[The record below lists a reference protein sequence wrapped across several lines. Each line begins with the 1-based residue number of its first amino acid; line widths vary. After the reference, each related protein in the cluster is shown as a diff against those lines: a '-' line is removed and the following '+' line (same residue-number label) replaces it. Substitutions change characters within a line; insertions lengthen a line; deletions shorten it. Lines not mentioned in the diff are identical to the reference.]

1 MARKKRKKHT
11 RIGFVSNIKINNK
24 VIIIFTLLIVAVSIM
39 FYGAAVIVSSILSEN
54 KKESERIISSAAE
67 EYLNS
72 AIERMVSVSKTVY
85 TNESVYEF
93 LNRRYQNTSD
103 YFDRFYEF
111 SQSGFPEVN
120 EESAIKQFV
129 IYTANDTVKNGG
141 NISRLDSV
149 ENEEWYRTF
158 NTLNRDMIIYCNADQ
173 NNLSL
178 IRKLNY
184 RKVQTG
190 DSIIKLDFN
199 PDVLQSSY
207 MDMYFDGTVYVSSGN
222 TLLYSNTRD
231 VVLPSSDELDKYTLS
246 SKNYYTCDIDYYV
259 YANQKKIISLFSIPF
274 AVPLMVLFVICLVII
289 ITIITD
295 FKNRTKEVCDICTEK
310 KITKKIHFGEDEIGR
325 LYNDVKNTIFD
336 ITRLNDEKNNLRRFI
351 NEYKEKTNDVIITA
365 LNFDTR
371 IKFGL
376 ENDSDVSR
384 TVSFDEELRNVSVL
398 LDDLKT
404 RELFRYSLISDTT
417 SSEKKILPYSLS
429 AIALHVARY
438 EGTGNDIEIDV
449 REHEGCYSIR
459 YYKSGVAF
467 SPADILKL
475 RAIFEPE
482 STKSLPAFEA
492 EEEFN
497 PYIRLSRFY
506 LDDIT
511 FNINSRD
518 EIDFEFIIASSTGT
532 DNGEKK

>member
-207 MDMYFDGTVYVSSGN
+207 MDMYFDGTVYVSSGD

-231 VVLPSSDELDKYTLS
+231 IVLPSSDELDKYTLS
-246 SKNYYTCDIDYYV
+246 SKNYYTCDI
-259 YANQKKIISLFSIPF
+259 
-274 AVPLMVLFVICLVII
+274 
-289 ITIITD
+289 
-295 FKNRTKEVCDICTEK
+295 
-310 KITKKIHFGEDEIGR
+310 
-325 LYNDVKNTIFD
+325 
-336 ITRLNDEKNNLRRFI
+336 
-351 NEYKEKTNDVIITA
+351 
-365 LNFDTR
+365 
-371 IKFGL
+371 
-376 ENDSDVSR
+376 
-384 TVSFDEELRNVSVL
+384 
-398 LDDLKT
+398 
-404 RELFRYSLISDTT
+404 
-417 SSEKKILPYSLS
+417 
-429 AIALHVARY
+429 
-438 EGTGNDIEIDV
+438 
-449 REHEGCYSIR
+449 
-459 YYKSGVAF
+459 
-467 SPADILKL
+467 
-475 RAIFEPE
+475 
-482 STKSLPAFEA
+482 
-492 EEEFN
+492 
-497 PYIRLSRFY
+497 
-506 LDDIT
+506 
-511 FNINSRD
+511 
-518 EIDFEFIIASSTGT
+518 
-532 DNGEKK
+532 

>member
-24 VIIIFTLLIVAVSIM
+24 VIIIFTLLIVSVSVM
-39 FYGAAVIVSSILSEN
+39 FYGATVIVSSLLSEN
-54 KKESERIISSAAE
+54 KKESEKMISSAAE
-67 EYLNS
+67 GYLDS
-72 AIERMVSVSKTVY
+72 SIESMVSVSKTVY
-85 TNESVYEF
+85 TNEAVYEF
-93 LNRRYQNTSD
+93 LNRKYQNTAD
-103 YFDRFYEF
+103 YFDKYYEF
-111 SQSGFPEVN
+111 SQSKLLVITED
-120 EESAIKQFV
+120 SAIKQFT
-129 IYTANDTVKNGG
+129 IYTANDTVTNGG
-141 NISRLDSV
+141 NISRIDSA

-158 NTLNRDMIIYCNADQ
+158 TSLNRDMIIYCNSDQ

-178 IRKLNY
+178 IRRLDY

-190 DSIIKLDFN
+190 EAIIKLDFN
-199 PDVLQSSY
+199 PAVLQSTY
-207 MDMYFDGTVYVSSGN
+207 MDMYFDGTVYVSSGD

-231 VVLPSSDELDKYTLS
+231 TAMPSSDELRKYTLS
-246 SKNYYTCDIDYYV
+246 SINYYTCNIDYYV
-259 YANQKKIISLFSIPF
+259 CANQKKIISLFSIPF

-310 KITKKIHFGEDEIGR
+310 KITKKVHFGEDEIGR

-336 ITRLNDEKNNLRRFI
+336 ITRLNDEKNNLRHFI

-384 TVSFDEELRNVSVL
+384 VVSLDEELRNVSAL

-417 SSEKKILPYSLS
+417 SSDKKILPYSLS

-492 EEEFN
+492 EEEYN

-511 FNINSRD
+511 LNINSRE
-518 EIDFEFIIASSTGT
+518 EIDFEFIIAGNTGK
-532 DNGEKK
+532 DNGEKI